1 MHFATGTRLGSYELV
16 SPLGEGGMGKVY
28 RARDTQLNR
37 QVAIKVLPEL
47 FALDADRLA
56 RFTREAQTLAALNH
70 PHIAQIYGLEV
81 TEPGGARALVMEL
94 VEGEDL
100 SAVIAR
106 RPIPLDEALPIA
118 RQIADALEAA
128 HELGIVHRDLKPANI
143 KVRPDGTVK
152 VLDFGLAKAMTPDS
166 SPEGLRYDPALSPTL
181 TARSTQM
188 GVIMGTA
195 AYMAPEQARGKAVD
209 KRADIWAFGV
219 VLYEMLT
226 GRRAFGGDDMSD
238 ILAAVLRQDVEWTA
252 LPADTPPRLR
262 RLLQRCL
269 ERDTK
274 TRLRDIGEARIEIAA
289 FEAGTPLTNGAPGI
303 APAPRRSWREAVA
316 WSVAAIAVVTA
327 AATGYFRQAQ
337 AAAVNALP
345 VRLPFVPP
353 ANVDPTEFGST
364 LISPDG
370 RALLFI
376 ARSADGRRQLWVR
389 RLDSM
394 TAEPLPDSEDPLEPF
409 WSADSRS
416 VAFGAQ
422 GKLKRID
429 LGAARASVLT
439 DAARLVGGAWSPS
452 GDTIVFAPD
461 YRTPLYRVAAIGGP
475 RTALTT
481 LEEAQGESGHRYPA
495 FLPGGRRF
503 LYSAHRDAGR
513 AAIAVGS
520 LDSAET
526 TQLMP
531 EFGPATYSPTGH
543 LLYIRNGTLVAQSFD
558 AERLVLSGEPLSV
571 APGVVLTN
579 WPTGTRVSTSA
590 TGVLAI
596 QSAPSY
602 NYQLTWFER
611 GGRKLETVGPVLDV
625 TTPQFPRIS
634 PDGKR
639 VLVQRFDPQSQNQ
652 DLWTGDL
659 ARGTFDRLTTNPA
672 LEQLAFWAPDG
683 RSVICTTSR
692 NGIGGIY
699 RITASGGAEHLLI
712 KGTNFPSDMTPDG
725 ARLLYL
731 HRGVNTRSDI
741 WTVALSGSGLP
752 AGEPK
757 TLFTSENDEQHPHV
771 SPDGRW
777 VTYMSDVTGVVEV
790 YVRRLRADGTVG
802 DGTRV
807 SSGGGTQPRWSADG
821 RELFYLR
828 APHGPFRAEMM
839 AVSVRTAGETFE
851 FDAAVSLFKV
861 QMLPNQSV
869 ARDYDVSRDG
879 QRFLVGTATHDPAK
893 ASVTILLNWTAALQP

>member
-1 MHFATGTRLGSYELV
+1 MKAGDAIGPYSVLDR
-16 SPLGEGGMGKVY
+16 LGEGGMGEVY

-70 PHIAQIYGLEV
+70 PHIAQIYGLEA
-81 TEPGGARALVMEL
+81 TAPGGSRALVMEL

-100 SAVIAR
+100 SAVMAR
-106 RPIPLDEALPIA
+106 GPIPWADAMPMA

-143 KVRPDGTVK
+143 KVRADGAVK
-152 VLDFGLAKAMTPDS
+152 VLDFGLAKAM
-166 SPEGLRYDPALSPTL
+166 SPEGSSDRLRNDPALSPTL
-181 TARSTQM
+181 TARATQM
-188 GVIMGTA
+188 GVIIGTA

-219 VLYEMLT
+219 VVYEMLT
-226 GRRAFGGDDMSD
+226 GRRAFAGDDMSD
-238 ILAAVLRQDVEWTA
+238 VLAAVLRQDVEWTA

-289 FEAGTPLTNGAPGI
+289 IEAGTPLTNA
-303 APAPRRSWREAVA
+303 APRVAPPHRSWREAVA
-316 WSVAAIAVVTA
+316 WSIAAVAVVAAAT
-327 AATGYFRQAQ
+327 TGYFRQTQ
-337 AAAVNALP
+337 AVAVNALP
-345 VRLPFVPP
+345 MRLPFVPP
-353 ANVDPTEFGST
+353 ANVDPTEFGNT

-370 RALLFI
+370 QKLLFI

-389 RLDSM
+389 RLEAS

-409 WSADSRS
+409 WSPDSRS

-461 YRTPLYRVAAIGGP
+461 YRTPLFKVAASGGQ

-481 LEEAQGESGHRYPA
+481 LDEAQAESGHRYPA
-495 FLPGGRRF
+495 FLPDGRRF
-503 LYSAHRDAGR
+503 LYSSHRDAGR
-513 AAIAVGS
+513 VAIAVGS
-520 LDSAET
+520 LDSAAPR
-526 TQLMP
+526 QLMP
-531 EFGPATYSPTGH
+531 ESGPATYSPTGH
-543 LLYIRNGTLVAQSFD
+543 ILYIRNGTLVAHAFD
-558 AERLVLSGEPLSV
+558 ADRLVLSGEPLSV
-571 APGVVLTN
+571 APGLALTS
-579 WPTGTRVSTSA
+579 WTSGARVSIAA
-590 TGVLAI
+590 TGALTI
-596 QSAPSY
+596 QSSPSY
-602 NYQLTWFER
+602 NYQLTWFDR

-625 TTPQFPRIS
+625 TNPQFPRIS

-639 VLVQRFDPQSQNQ
+639 VLVQRFDPQAQNQ

-672 LEQLAFWAPDG
+672 LEQLAFWSRDG
-683 RSVICTTSR
+683 RGVICSTSR

-699 RITASGGAEHLLI
+699 RIAASGGAEQLLV
-712 KGTNFPSDMTPDG
+712 KGTNFPSDTTPDG

-741 WTVALSGSGLP
+741 WTVALSSSGLP
-752 AGEPK
+752 AGEPS

-771 SPDGRW
+771 SPDGHW

-790 YVRRLRADGTVG
+790 YVRPLRPDGTVG

-828 APHGPFRAEMM
+828 APQGPYRAELMSV
-839 AVSVRTAGETFE
+839 AVRTAGGTFE
-851 FDAAVSLFKV
+851 FDAAVPLFKV

-869 ARDYDVSRDG
+869 ARDYDVSSDG
-879 QRFLVGTATHDPAK
+879 RRFLVGIATHDPAK
-893 ASVTILLNWTAALQP
+893 TSVTILLNWTAALKP